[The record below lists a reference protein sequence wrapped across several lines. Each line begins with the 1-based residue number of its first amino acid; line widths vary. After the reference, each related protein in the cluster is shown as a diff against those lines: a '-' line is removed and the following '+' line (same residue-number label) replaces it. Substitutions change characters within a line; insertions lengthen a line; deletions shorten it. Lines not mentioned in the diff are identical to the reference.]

1 MRRFSNNA
9 QTKIEIQLLEN
20 EHKTKSI
27 IHVYLYRNV
36 CIEILKQTLKIKS
49 KKYKN
54 KFIN

>member
-36 CIEILKQTLKIKS
+36 CIEILKQTL
-49 KKYKN
+49 
-54 KFIN
+54 